1 MMATAPAGDAAG
13 EPSPARLPHR
23 DHEVAAESHAQLAAG
38 LPDGRCWRCFR
49 SLKPENPQME
59 KTMTPDE
66 AREHIAKSL
75 KSEHDH
81 LFQIIEA
88 LQAKGEDTSKLQ
100 TLAGRVRW
108 TLQATAKVNE

>member
-1 MMATAPAGDAAG
+1 
-13 EPSPARLPHR
+13 
-23 DHEVAAESHAQLAAG
+23 
-38 LPDGRCWRCFR
+38 
-49 SLKPENPQME
+49 
-59 KTMTPDE
+59 MTPDE

-75 KSEHDH
+75 QSEHDR

-108 TLQATAKVNE
+108 TLQAAGR